1 MSEEILE
8 LAAHCHTSCSLP
20 PSLYSSLPGEAIN
33 RLKKFFPIAE
43 TDTVIGVLQASP
55 NEGRAVKRLLE
66 LGFPLRKI
74 PIPRA

>member
-1 MSEEILE
+1 MRRYWNWL
-8 LAAHCHTSCSLP
+8 LTLVLPVLSLP
-20 PSLYSSLPGEAIN
+20 LSIPLPGEAIN

-66 LGFPLRKI
+66 LGYPLRKI